1 MEMYLTFLAIAV
13 IEIFIIDLSGA
24 IQGLFHPIVKR
35 ILGINKDSN
44 IHIPLIECSLC
55 VVFHTGW
62 IYLLCIGEFNAYNL
76 LFTSMVS
83 FFSKNISGFLRW
95 IQESLVK
102 IEDLLY
108 RIIR

>member
-1 MEMYLTFLAIAV
+1 MSILLDV
-13 IEIFIIDLSGA
+13 IFIQIIVCYIIDLSGV
-24 IQGLFHPIVKR
+24 IQSIEEGLSKWTKVR
-35 ILGINKDSN
+35 CV
-44 IHIPLIECSLC
+44 IPKPFSCSLC
-55 VVFHTGW
+55 SGW
-62 IYLLCIGEFNAYNL
+62 WINLIYLIAVHQ
-76 LFTSMVS
+76 FTLPYIVFVAMVS